1 MHTIKIGIL
10 DEEQEYVKMLA
21 AYLGKYGKGRWSTAA
36 FTDKEVLNRYLDN
49 GQLDILAGTDREELK
64 RLQRIYDN
72 LSYLWLSNRKETGK
86 KEMGFYEIYRYES
99 ARAVGKML
107 ESIVMQMR
115 MAAGQEKPMVAIYS
129 PVGRCGKTTLALE
142 VVHGEDYG
150 RWLYIGMED
159 YSSFS
164 GEQSSEEI
172 ETGIDPDDFFY
183 YVKERQEETLL
194 TLVKQSN
201 GIIGSGSSLFDT
213 RQIESEDVVWLKN
226 VLQKSDYGGV
236 VFDMGTGILMEP
248 DIFSLFDCLVVPYL
262 KGEISMI
269 KKQNFEKLLML
280 HGLEAL
286 QEKITY
292 INMSNQNEVADKLE
306 EIFKRNGKD

>member
-21 AYLGKYGKGRWSTAA
+21 AYLGQYGKGRWSTAA

-49 GQLDILAGTDREELK
+49 GQLDILAGTDREVLK
-64 RLQRIYDN
+64 QLQRVYDN
-72 LSYLWLSNRKETGK
+72 LSYLWLSDRRETDR

-107 ESIVMQMR
+107 ESIVVQMR

-129 PVGRCGKTTLALE
+129 PIGRCGKTTLALD
-142 VVHGEDYG
+142 VVQNGDYG

-164 GEQSSEEI
+164 EESLPEGMEI
-172 ETGIDPDDFFY
+172 KVEADDFFY
-183 YVKERQEETLL
+183 YVKERREEKLL
-194 TLVKQSN
+194 ALVKQSN
-201 GIIGSGSSLFDT
+201 GIIASGRSLFDT
-213 RQIESEDVVWLKN
+213 RQMESEDVAWLKD

-236 VFDMGTGILMEP
+236 IFDMGTGILMEL
-248 DIFSLFDCLVVPYL
+248 DILSLFDILVVPYL
-262 KGEISMI
+262 KGEISTI
-269 KKQNFEKLLML
+269 KKQGFERLLIL
-280 HGLEAL
+280 HGMETL

-292 INMSNQNEVADKLE
+292 INMSNQDELTDKMK
-306 EIFKRNGKD
+306 EIFRRDGNG

>member
-10 DEEQEYVKMLA
+10 DEEVEYVKMLA
-21 AYLGKYGKGRWSTAA
+21 AYLGRFGKGRWSTAA
-36 FTDKEVLNRYLDN
+36 FTDREVLNQYLRD
-49 GQLDILAGTDREELK
+49 GQLDILAGTNKEELK
-64 RLQRIYDN
+64 QLQEIYNN
-72 LSYLWLSNRKETGK
+72 LSCLWLSNRQETSK

-115 MAAGQEKPMVAIYS
+115 MAAEQGKPMVAIYS

-142 VVHGEDYG
+142 VVHNEDYG

-164 GEQSSEEI
+164 KEQQPESEVSVE
-172 ETGIDPDDFFY
+172 PDDFFY
-183 YVKERQEETLL
+183 YVKERQEEKLL
-194 TLVKQSN
+194 AMVRRSS
-201 GIIGSGSSLFDT
+201 GMIGSGSSLFDI
-213 RQIESEDVVWLKN
+213 RQIDSNDVAWMKD

-236 VFDMGTGILMEP
+236 IFDMGTGVLMDP
-248 DIFSLFDCLVVPYL
+248 DIFNLFDRLVVPYL
-262 KGEISMI
+262 KGEMSMI
-269 KKQNFEKLLML
+269 KRQNFERLLML
-280 HGLEAL
+280 YELEAL

-292 INMSNQNEVADKLE
+292 INMSNQDEVEEKKL
-306 EIFKRNGKD
+306 EIFKRNGND